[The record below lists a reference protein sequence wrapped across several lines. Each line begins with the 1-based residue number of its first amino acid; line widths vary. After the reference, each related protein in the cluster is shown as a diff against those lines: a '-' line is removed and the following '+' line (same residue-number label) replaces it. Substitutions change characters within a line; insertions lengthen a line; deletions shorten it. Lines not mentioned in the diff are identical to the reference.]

1 MIWVEILSR
10 HRDVLSRVRIDRPE
24 ISVGRG
30 YNNDVI
36 VDDPYVAARHLR
48 VFRDEAGQLVAED
61 CGSANGLFLDGGKK
75 GRFARVVVDGGQP
88 IRIGQTLLRIRET
101 SHAVEPERLVQAER
115 GHLPVL
121 LACGLGIVTLALTA
135 LKIWYTQTAE
145 PHLTDYLTPT
155 LTLTGTVFAWVAVW
169 SVLSRLFAGRAR
181 FLHHLLI
188 AEAGTC
194 VFLLY
199 NEIAQYVAFALAW
212 PLAFTAAYIVTWL
225 ILAVVA
231 FLHLRE
237 VGRTHLI
244 AKALVVTA
252 LFVIAV
258 AVQAVQQSEA
268 LANSGRQTTL
278 QILRP
283 PGLRLAPVRD
293 ENAFIGDIGKL
304 KTKLDEDRAKSGL
317 SLTPP

>member
-24 ISVGRG
+24 ISIGRG
-30 YNNDVI
+30 YDNDVI

-48 VFRDEAGQLVAED
+48 IFRDEAGQLVAED
-61 CGSANGLFLDGGKK
+61 CGSANGLFLDGSKGK
-75 GRFARVVVDGGQP
+75 GRLTRVVVDGAQP

-101 SHAVEPERLVQAER
+101 SHAVEPERLAQAER
-115 GHLPVL
+115 GHLPVML
-121 LACGLGIVTLALTA
+121 VCGLGIATLALTA

-155 LTLTGTVFAWVAVW
+155 LTLTGTVFVWVAVW
-169 SVLSRLFAGRAR
+169 SLLSRLFSGRAR

-188 AEAGTC
+188 AEAGAF

-212 PLAFTAAYIVTWL
+212 PHAFAAAYIVTWL
-225 ILAVVA
+225 ILAIMG

-244 AKALVVTA
+244 AKALVVA
-252 LFVIAV
+252 VLFVVAV

-268 LANSGRQTTL
+268 LANSGRQTNL

-283 PGLRLAPVRD
+283 PGLRLAPIRD
-293 ENAFIGDIGKL
+293 EGAFIQDIGKL
-304 KTKLDEDRAKSGL
+304 KAKLDEDRAKAAS
-317 SLTPP
+317 TPP